1 MLTTNDLM
9 TVIPHTV
16 EPTTP
21 LRRIIEIMKQEGCRQ
36 VPILDNGQL
45 VGIVT
50 DRDVRLAMNSPMVL
64 HGRWQDEELL
74 DKATADS
81 IMTPNPLTITPET
94 PIYQAARMLST
105 YKFGAL
111 PVVDDDVLVGILTV
125 SDLLDHLAAEQPDT
139 VVSD

>member
-1 MLTTNDLM
+1 MLTVNDLM
-9 TVIPHTV
+9 TVNPITI
-16 EPTTP
+16 EPTTT

-36 VPILDNGQL
+36 IPIMDEGQL

-74 DKATADS
+74 DKAMAENV
-81 IMTPNPLTITPET
+81 MTPNPLTTTPET
-94 PIYQAARMLST
+94 PIHQAARMLST

-111 PVVDDDVLVGILTV
+111 PVLDNGTLVGIITV
-125 SDLLDHLAAEQPDT
+125 SDLLDHLAASQPDT
-139 VVSD
+139 LVSD

>member
-1 MLTTNDLM
+1 MLTVNDLM
-9 TVIPHTV
+9 TVIPLTV

-21 LRRIIEIMKQEGCRQ
+21 LRRLIEVMKQEGCRQ
-36 VPILDNGQL
+36 LPIVDNGQL

-50 DRDVRLAMNSPMVL
+50 DRDVRLAMNSPIVL

-74 DKATADS
+74 DKATAENV
-81 IMTPNPLTITPET
+81 MTRNPLTITPDA

-111 PVVDDDVLVGILTV
+111 PVVDESTLVGIITV
-125 SDLLDHLAAEQPDT
+125 SDMLDHLAAEQSED
-139 VVSD
+139 VIDG